1 MSRPI
6 IYLDIDGVLNSH
18 RNRDSIGPIV
28 EDDTGQHAP
37 RIDPRNAEP
46 LQWLL
51 QESGAAVVLSSAWR
65 LHRDVD
71 ELAEWLHQN
80 GLTGIEIVDQ
90 TGPEGPSRYS
100 EIKDHVDELEPA
112 TPWVAIDDDP
122 SVGRLRHRV
131 VTDEA
136 FGLTWRGAEKA
147 LAILQAQE
155 S

>member
-90 TGPEGPSRYS
+90 TEQGKSRFA
-100 EIKDHVDELEPA
+100 EIKAHVVELAEG

-155 S
+155 E